1 MKSNIML
8 IIQKELYRF
17 FTDKRMLITTLLLP
31 GLMIYVLYTF
41 MGSAMTGM
49 FGTDEE
55 YTYSVSVV
63 NQPAAIRQQSERSG
77 MKATFTDIEASAVPQ
92 AKEDVADSKLDLL
105 MVFPE
110 DFDERITGRIGV
122 GDVPN
127 IEIYYNAASTASS
140 EVYGGMVSLL
150 DDYESEL
157 TNLFD
162 VNKDITDADLAKNE
176 DMMGK
181 ILSSMMPLLL
191 IIFLFSGCMAIAPES
206 IAGEKERGTIAT
218 LLVTPMKRRELA
230 IGKTVSLGI
239 LALCSGIS
247 SFIGTFASLP
257 NLMGMSGSESM
268 DMNIFSAADYIWLV
282 FIIFSTVLLLIA
294 MISIISAFAKSVKE
308 ASTMVMPLM
317 IVVML
322 IGVTGMFGSGAQESV
337 VYYFVPVYN
346 SVQAMSGIFSLHYNA
361 VNLAVT
367 IASNLV
373 YAGIGT
379 FVLTRMFNSE
389 NIMFSKA

>member
-17 FTDKRMLITTLLLP
+17 FTDRRMLITTLILP
-31 GLMIYVLYTF
+31 GLMIFLLYTF
-41 MGSAMTGM
+41 MGSAMSGM
-49 FGTDEE
+49 MGTEE
-55 YTYSVSVV
+55 DYEYSVSAVSLPSSIK
-63 NQPAAIRQQSERSG
+63 QLSESSG
-77 MKATFTDIEASAVPQ
+77 MKIIFSEIGTAAVPE
-92 AKEDVADSKLDLL
+92 AKADISENRLDLL

-110 DFDERITGRIGV
+110 DFDERIISRNDNGS
-122 GDVPN
+122 VPN
-127 IEIYYNAASTASS
+127 IEMYYNAASTASS
-140 EVYGGMVSLL
+140 EIYSSMLSVL
-150 DDYESEL
+150 DTYESEL

-162 VNKDITDADLAKNE
+162 INKDIKDADLAKNE
-176 DMMGK
+176 DIVGK
-181 ILSSMMPLLL
+181 ILSTMMPLLL

-257 NLMGMSGSESM
+257 NLMGISGSDGM
-268 DMNIFSAADYIWLV
+268 DMNIFGLTDYIWLV
-282 FIIFSTVLLLIA
+282 IIIFSTVLLLVA
-294 MISIISAFAKSVKE
+294 LISIISAFAKSVKE

-317 IVVML
+317 IIVML
-322 IGVTGMFGSGAQESV
+322 IGVSGMFGDGAQGSLI
-337 VYYFVPVYN
+337 YYFIPVYN

-361 VNLAVT
+361 VNLAAT
-367 IASNLV
+367 ITSNLL

-389 NIMFSKA
+389 AVMFSKA

>member
-17 FTDKRMLITTLLLP
+17 FTDKRMLVTTLLLP

-49 FGTDEE
+49 YGTEE
-55 YTYSVSVV
+55 NYEYSVSVV
-63 NQPAAIRQQSERSG
+63 NLPSSIKQVSENSG
-77 MKATFTDIEASAVPQ
+77 MKLAFTDIEDAAVSQ
-92 AKEDVADSKLDLL
+92 AKEDISENKLDLL
-105 MVFPE
+105 MLFPA
-110 DFDERITGRIGV
+110 DFDEHIAAGTGNGSA
-122 GDVPN
+122 PN

-140 EVYGGMVSLL
+140 EVYGGMISVL
-150 DDYESEL
+150 DTYESEL

-162 VNKDITDADLAKNE
+162 INKDIENTDLAKNE

-230 IGKTVSLGI
+230 IGKTISLGI

-257 NLMGMSGSESM
+257 NLMGMSGSEGM
-268 DMNIFSAADYIWLV
+268 DMNIFSPADYVWLV
-282 FIIFSTVLLLIA
+282 FIIFSTVLLLVA
-294 MISIISAFAKSVKE
+294 LISIISAFAKSVKE

-317 IVVML
+317 IIVML
-322 IGVTGMFGSGAQESV
+322 IGVSGMFGNGAQESL
-337 VYYFVPVYN
+337 VYYFIPVYN

-361 VNLAVT
+361 LNLAVT

>member
-1 MKSNIML
+1 MKSNVML

-17 FTDKRMLITTLLLP
+17 FTDKRMLVTTLILP
-31 GLMIYVLYTF
+31 GLMIFLLYTF
-41 MGSAMTGM
+41 MGSAMSGM
-49 FGTDEE
+49 FGMDEDYE
-55 YTYSVSVV
+55 YGVSAVSL
-63 NQPAAIRQQSERSG
+63 PASIKQLSENSG
-77 MKATFTDIEASAVPQ
+77 MNVVFTEIDTAAVSAVKTDISENR
-92 AKEDVADSKLDLL
+92 LDLL

-110 DFDERITGRIGV
+110 DFDERIMGR
-122 GDVPN
+122 GDNGSVPN
-127 IEIYYNAASTASS
+127 IEIYFNAASTASS
-140 EVYGGMVSLL
+140 EAYDRMMFVL
-150 DDYESEL
+150 DTYESEL

-162 VNKDITDADLAKNE
+162 INKDIEDADLAKDE

-218 LLVTPMKRRELA
+218 LLVTPMKRWELA

-239 LALCSGIS
+239 LALCSGVS

-268 DMNIFSAADYIWLV
+268 TMNIFSAADYIWLV
-282 FIIFSTVLLLIA
+282 FIIFSTVLLLVA

-317 IVVML
+317 IIVML
-322 IGVTGMFGSGAQESV
+322 IGVSGMFGDGAQESV
-337 VYYFVPVYN
+337 IYYLIPVYN

-361 VNLAVT
+361 VNLALT
-367 IASNLV
+367 IASNLM

-379 FVLTRMFNSE
+379 FVLTRMFGSE
-389 NIMFSKA
+389 TVMFSKA

>member
-49 FGTDEE
+49 FGTDENYE
-55 YTYSVSVV
+55 YSVSAV
-63 NQPAAIRQQSERSG
+63 NLPASIQQISENSG
-77 MKATFTDIEASAVPQ
+77 IKIAFTGIEESSVLQ
-92 AKEDVADSKLDLL
+92 AKEDITESKLDLL

-110 DFDERITGRIGV
+110 NFDESITNHGASG
-122 GDVPN
+122 GVPN
-127 IEIYYNAASTASS
+127 IEMYYNAASTASS
-140 EVYGGMVSLL
+140 EVYSGMNAVL
-150 DDYESEL
+150 DAYESEL

-162 VNKDITDADLAKNE
+162 INKDIMDADLAKNE

-181 ILSSMMPLLL
+181 LLSSMMPLLL

-247 SFIGTFASLP
+247 SFIGIYASLP
-257 NLMGMSGSESM
+257 NLMGMSGSEGM
-268 DMNIFSAADYIWLV
+268 DMNIFSPIDYVWLIL
-282 FIIFSTVLLLIA
+282 IIFSTVLLLVA

-317 IVVML
+317 IIVML
-322 IGVTGMFGSGAQESV
+322 IGVTGMFGDGAQESL

-346 SVQAMSGIFSLHYNA
+346 SVQAMSGIFSLHYNV
-361 VNLAVT
+361 VNMVAA

-373 YAGIGT
+373 YASIGT
-379 FVLTRMFNSE
+379 LILTRMFNSE
-389 NIMFSKA
+389 TIMFSKA

>member
-49 FGTDEE
+49 FGTDDE
-55 YTYSVSVV
+55 YTYNVSVV
-63 NQPAAIRQQSERSG
+63 NQPVTLRQQSELSD
-77 MKATFTDIEASAVPQ
+77 MKVAFTDIEASAAPQ
-92 AKEDVADSKLDLL
+92 AKEDIAESKLDLL

-110 DFDERITGRIGV
+110 DFDEHIAGRIGV

-140 EVYGGMVSLL
+140 EVYGEMVSLL
-150 DDYESEL
+150 NDYESEL

-162 VNKDITDADLAKNE
+162 INKDITDADLAKNE

-257 NLMGMSGSESM
+257 NLMGMSGSEGM

-317 IVVML
+317 IIVML

-337 VYYFVPVYN
+337 VYYFVPVYS
-346 SVQAMSGIFSLHYNA
+346 SVQAMSGIFSLHYNP
-361 VNLAVT
+361 VNLAVA

-373 YAGIGT
+373 YAGLGT

>member
-1 MKSNIML
+1 MKSNVML

-17 FTDKRMLITTLLLP
+17 FTDKRMLVTTLILP
-31 GLMIYVLYTF
+31 GLMIFLLYTF
-41 MGSAMTGM
+41 MGSAMSGM
-49 FGTDEE
+49 FGMDEDYE
-55 YTYSVSVV
+55 YGVSAVSL
-63 NQPAAIRQQSERSG
+63 PASIKQLSENSG
-77 MKATFTDIEASAVPQ
+77 MNVVFTEIDTAAVSAV
-92 AKEDVADSKLDLL
+92 KTDVSENRLDLL

-110 DFDERITGRIGV
+110 DFDERIMGR
-122 GDVPN
+122 GDNGSVPN
-127 IEIYYNAASTASS
+127 IEIYFNAASTASS
-140 EVYGGMVSLL
+140 EAYDRMMFVL
-150 DDYESEL
+150 DTYESEL

-162 VNKDITDADLAKNE
+162 INKDIEDADLAKDE

-218 LLVTPMKRRELA
+218 LLVTPMKRWELA

-239 LALCSGIS
+239 LALCSGVS

-268 DMNIFSAADYIWLV
+268 TMNIFSAADYIWLV
-282 FIIFSTVLLLIA
+282 FIIFSTVLLLVA

-317 IVVML
+317 IIVML
-322 IGVTGMFGSGAQESV
+322 IGVSGMFGDGAQESV
-337 VYYFVPVYN
+337 IYYLIPVYN

-361 VNLAVT
+361 VNLALT
-367 IASNLV
+367 IASNLM

-379 FVLTRMFNSE
+379 FVLTRMFGSE
-389 NIMFSKA
+389 TVMFSKA